1 MAQIGRVHPTHPLS
15 SSPPPARQRMD
26 TAAADFSGTSM
37 TPEGWCRNVLV
48 FGQDVGFGG
57 VFRCTQ
63 NLQTRFGKERVFSTP
78 TNEMGIVRFDSTSLL
93 FHPTHGIHTAHH
105 CLCLCGTITAF

>member
-1 MAQIGRVHPTHPLS
+1 M
-15 SSPPPARQRMD
+15 
-26 TAAADFSGTSM
+26 
-37 TPEGWCRNVLV
+37 

-78 TNEMGIVRFDSTSLL
+78 TNEMGIVRSTSTDRRAIYDKSAL
-93 FHPTHGIHTAHH
+93 HSS
-105 CLCLCGTITAF
+105 ITAYAQAALMTARSKLLNDITTERFLPTR